1 MRARVR
7 YVYNLSSFLLSM
19 DDGMVRVSVEGI
31 KNGLYANTVAQTKT
45 FDMNTEVAMFPDEF
59 YSFVKELQEQLA
71 EGKIDRIL
79 IQRRP

>member
-1 MRARVR
+1 
-7 YVYNLSSFLLSM
+7 M

-31 KNGLYANTVAQTKT
+31 KNGLYANTVVQTET
-45 FDMNTEVAMFPDEF
+45 FDMNTEAAMFPDEF
-59 YSFVKELQEQLA
+59 CSFVKELQEELA

>member
-1 MRARVR
+1 M
-7 YVYNLSSFLLSM
+7 
-19 DDGMVRVSVEGI
+19 MVRVSVEGI
-31 KNGLYANTVAQTKT
+31 KNGLYANTVVQTRA
-45 FDMNTEVAMFPDEF
+45 FDMNAEAVMLPDEF

>member
-1 MRARVR
+1 MGIDV
-7 YVYNLSSFLLSM
+7 
-19 DDGMVRVSVEGI
+19 VRVSVEGI
-31 KNGLYANTVAQTKT
+31 KTGLYANTVVQTKT
-45 FDMNTEVAMFPDEF
+45 FDMNTEATMFPDEF

>member
-1 MRARVR
+1 
-7 YVYNLSSFLLSM
+7 M

-31 KNGLYANTVAQTKT
+31 KNGLYANTVAKTKT
-45 FDMNTEVAMFPDEF
+45 FDINTEVAMFPDEF

>member
-1 MRARVR
+1 MG
-7 YVYNLSSFLLSM
+7 
-19 DDGMVRVSVEGI
+19 DGMVRVSVEGI
-31 KNGLYANTVAQTKT
+31 KNGLYANTMAQTKK
-45 FDMNTEVAMFPDEF
+45 FDMNTESAMFPDEF

>member
-1 MRARVR
+1 MG
-7 YVYNLSSFLLSM
+7 
-19 DDGMVRVSVEGI
+19 DGMVRVSVEGI
-31 KNGLYANTVAQTKT
+31 KNGLYANTVVQTET
-45 FDMNTEVAMFPDEF
+45 FDMNTEAAMFPDEF

>member
-1 MRARVR
+1 MG
-7 YVYNLSSFLLSM
+7 
-19 DDGMVRVSVEGI
+19 DGMVRVSVEGI
-31 KNGLYANTVAQTKT
+31 KNGLYANTVTQTKT
-45 FDMNTEVAMFPDEF
+45 FDMNTESAMFPDEF